1 MVDLAIV
8 GLRGDRTPT
17 HGKKEHTMTS
27 VSSLSTPNL
36 LGRSCLALALGLGL
50 LSGTA
55 AQAQRPLRDAE
66 GSQVNVSE
74 RDVAQLAD
82 TPGVEGS
89 PTPAFPATESTV
101 DSTDVDS
108 TDVEPSAAD
117 STDADSTDAEST
129 EAQERFAPSPLEAID
144 TDDPLLP
151 RPIVDRPLSPL
162 ERFELQQ
169 ALDNLNAD
177 AIAEYQSGNVDEAFV
192 IWYRE
197 LRLRRVL
204 GLEEELPAL
213 GRVGDV
219 AWGDER
225 NQDVQII
232 TARLREVEAEL
243 MAETPPNFDLM
254 LTLAQSYQT
263 LRAIDAAIALYEPI
277 LAQARAQQNAAI
289 EQQTLQ
295 ALGDLNLAWFRFVPA
310 ASAYQ
315 ELLVLAQQRGDRPAE
330 QTYLEQLAFAYQRG
344 RFYAQALPIQQQL
357 VSVYETQQQLE
368 RIAPLK
374 IAIANNY
381 RNTNRL
387 DQAAITYQD
396 AFVTA
401 RDQQQFGYASD
412 ALNRLADLYKSID
425 RTEDALLVYRALI
438 QVESLSYNALGVMN
452 VMDQMGQLHEVRN
465 EPEAAIAAYQEA
477 LELATLLDYV
487 ARVGYFAQQIQRI
500 RG

>member
-1 MVDLAIV
+1 MRLKSSSTGLA
-8 GLRGDRTPT
+8 
-17 HGKKEHTMTS
+17 K
-27 VSSLSTPNL
+27 SSANL
-36 LGRSCLALALGLGL
+36 LGLSCLAFALGLVFLGG
-50 LSGTA
+50 SA

-66 GSQVNVSE
+66 VSQLDAFE
-74 RDVAQLAD
+74 RDNADLPD
-82 TPGVEGS
+82 TPAMDES
-89 PTPAFPATESTV
+89 PVPPSPDTESTE
-101 DSTDVDS
+101 DSADGDSADVDS

-117 STDADSTDAEST
+117 ATDAESTEAESTEAEST
-129 EAQERFAPSPLEAID
+129 EAQERFAPSPLELEV
-144 TDDPLLP
+144 DDPLLP
-151 RPIVDRPLSPL
+151 QPVVDRPLSPL

-169 ALDNLNAD
+169 ALDELNAD
-177 AIAEYQSGNVDEAFV
+177 AIAEYQAGNVDEAFV

-197 LRLRRVL
+197 LRLRRAL

-213 GRVGDV
+213 GRVGEV
-219 AWGDER
+219 AWGDNR

-232 TARLREVEAEL
+232 TARLREIEPEL

-295 ALGDLNLAWFRFVPA
+295 ALGDLNLAWFRFAPA

-315 ELLVLAQQRGDRPAE
+315 ELLVMAQQRGDRPAE

-344 RFYAQALPIQQQL
+344 RLYAQALPIQQQL

-452 VMDQMGQLHEVRN
+452 VMDQMAQLHEARN
-465 EPEAAIAAYQEA
+465 EPDAAIAAYQEA

-487 ARVGYFAQQIQRI
+487 TRIGYFAQQIQRI